1 MRDSVYSAMYGA
13 MANEVRMNLIANNLA
28 NVNTTG
34 YKKDKVAFHDTF
46 LRYAHDYLVDAK
58 PFLRDEEMWPKP
70 DVVAKPRLSD
80 EKMDFSQGSLQVTG
94 NALDLAINGEGFFK
108 VRTPEGDFL
117 TRSGSFQLSSD
128 GRILTEQGFE
138 LLGQGGPVTIPL
150 GAQVQIDTGG
160 AVRVDGEV
168 IGALELVGVS
178 DFKELEKIGSNLLK
192 IRDGSSARET
202 EPEGV
207 TVEQGYLEKS
217 NVEVVTEMVSM
228 IETQRSFQAYQKMMT
243 TTDQLSRQMILRLG
257 RSTG

>member
-58 PFLRDEEMWPKP
+58 PFLRDKELWPKP
-70 DVVAKPRLSD
+70 DIVAKPRLSD
-80 EKMDFSQGSLQVTG
+80 EKMDFTQGSMQVTG
-94 NALDLAINGEGFFK
+94 NSLDFALNGEGFFK

-128 GRILTEQGFE
+128 GRVLTEQGFE
-138 LLGQGGPVTIPL
+138 VLGQGGPINLPI
-150 GAQVQIDTGG
+150 GAQLQVDTSGTF
-160 AVRVDGEV
+160 RVDGEV
-168 IGALELVGVS
+168 VGALELVGVT
-178 DFKELEKIGSNLLK
+178 DLKELEKIGSNLLK
-192 IRDGSSARET
+192 IRDGSAAQET
-202 EPEGV
+202 EPEGL

-243 TTDQLSRQMILRLG
+243 TTDQMSKQMIMRLG
-257 RSTG
+257 RTT